1 MIPKDVRT
9 GASIGA
15 LNTKIS
21 AFAKEMEPNCSLF
34 DIISLDIL
42 TAADDLQGLF
52 GKTDMIC
59 GELSRSEF

>member
-1 MIPKDVRT
+1 M
-9 GASIGA
+9 GA

-52 GKTDMIC
+52 GKTDMFC
-59 GELSRSEF
+59 GEFNRSEL